1 MKADLTDVAAY
12 FLSSFKM
19 SVSVAMSEVSLSGE
33 SESNLGKV
41 FKGRARVCLL
51 VFWGNGENFCSV
63 SGPVGSKESNEAEM
77 LSINFQ
83 RQILGQLFVESDSTK
98 CY

>member
-1 MKADLTDVAAY
+1 MNAALTYVSAY
-12 FLSSFKM
+12 FLSSFKT
-19 SVSVAMSEVSLSGE
+19 SVSVAMSEVTRSGE
-33 SESNLGKV
+33 SKSNLGKV
-41 FKGRARVCLL
+41 FEGRARVCLL
-51 VFWGNGENFCSV
+51 VFWGNGEIFCSF